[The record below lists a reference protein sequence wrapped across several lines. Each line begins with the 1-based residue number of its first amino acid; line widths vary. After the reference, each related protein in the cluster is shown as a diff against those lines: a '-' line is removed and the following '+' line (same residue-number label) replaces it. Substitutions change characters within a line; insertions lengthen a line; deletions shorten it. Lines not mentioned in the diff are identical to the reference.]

1 MENRYVNDRVE
12 MELKDFKIEI
22 EKKFEVSKLKDFF
35 FPKLPEPKPQPRK
48 NRSQLPNNR

>member
-1 MENRYVNDRVE
+1 

-48 NRSQLPNNR
+48 NRS